1 MKYVDKNEHLKEL
14 QMAELNILKYFDKIC
29 KKNNLKYYL
38 GSGTLL
44 GAVRHKGFIPWD
56 DDIDLFMPGEDYMKL
71 YEIMEKETNNNYFFQ
86 SLDTEK
92 NYFLLWNKIRL
103 NNTIFVE
110 KGWEKNEINQG
121 IFIDIFPLLE
131 VPVKKN
137 NEKKIGTKLKIMSL
151 LIDANL
157 KNDGRY
163 KHYGNIGKIIHKII
177 KFIPQKIRNTIV
189 KKNIRKLC
197 LYESDGQYYFTTDT
211 GIEKKFSKSSFDDV
225 IDLNFE
231 DGMFPCPKG
240 YDKYLTEMYGDYM
253 KLPDENERNGHGEVY
268 LKFTNKKDREVH

>member
-1 MKYVDKNEHLKEL
+1 MKYVDKSEHLKEL
-14 QMAELNILKYFDKIC
+14 QEVELNILKYFDKVC
-29 KKNNLKYYL
+29 KQNNLRYFL

-44 GAVRHKGFIPWD
+44 GAVRHQGFIPWD
-56 DDIDLFMPGEDYMKL
+56 DDIDLFMPGEDYLKL
-71 YEIMEKETNNNYFFQ
+71 YDIMKKEKNSDYFFQ

-110 KGWEKNEINQG
+110 KGWEENEINQG

-131 VPVKKN
+131 VPLEKNGIKKLG
-137 NEKKIGTKLKIMSL
+137 IKLKILSL
-151 LIDANL
+151 FIEANL

-163 KHYGNIGKIIHKII
+163 KHYGKMGKIIHKMI
-177 KFIPQKIRNTIV
+177 KLIPQKIRNDIV
-189 KKNIRKLC
+189 IKNIKKLC
-197 LYESDGQYYFTTDT
+197 LYKSEGQYYFTTDT
-211 GIEKKFSKSSFDDV
+211 GIEKKISKSSFDKV

-231 DGMFPCPKG
+231 DGMFPSPKG

-253 KLPDENERNGHGEVY
+253 KLPDESERNGHGEVY
-268 LKFTNKKDREVH
+268 LKFTNEDSEVH